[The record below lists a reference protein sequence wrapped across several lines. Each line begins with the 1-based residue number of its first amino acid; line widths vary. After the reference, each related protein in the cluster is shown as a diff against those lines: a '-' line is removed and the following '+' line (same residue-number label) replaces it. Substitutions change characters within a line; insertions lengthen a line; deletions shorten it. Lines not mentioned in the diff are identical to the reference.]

1 MDTKDVKKQ
10 ILGTERHDM
19 DSLLRIIACLRGED
33 GCPWD
38 RVQTH
43 KTIRGDLIE
52 ETYEVVEAIDND
64 DSELLRE
71 ELGDLLLQVV
81 FHARIEE
88 EEGRFDFS
96 DVVHHI
102 CEKLVRRHPHVFGE
116 VRAENEDSALA
127 SWDAAKKE
135 EKHRD
140 GAKGTMKAVPP
151 SLPSL
156 MRAKKVAK
164 AAIKDGY
171 DFGGEE
177 AVLDRAIGVLTA
189 LREGKIAD
197 GTDENEAFGDV
208 LFALSAI
215 SAMKKT
221 DFEEILNKKTARF
234 IENYTNL

>member
-1 MDTKDVKKQ
+1 MDSKDVKRQ
-10 ILGTERHDM
+10 ILETERHDM

-64 DSELLRE
+64 DPELLRE

-171 DFGGEE
+171 DFGDEG
-177 AVLDRAIGVLTA
+177 AILDRAIAILA
-189 LREGKIAD
+189 DLRDGKIAD

>member
-1 MDTKDVKKQ
+1 MDAKDVKKQ

-64 DSELLRE
+64 DPELLRE

-177 AVLDRAIGVLTA
+177 AVLDRAIAVLTA

-197 GTDENEAFGDV
+197 GTDENDAFGDV

>member
-64 DSELLRE
+64 DPELLRE

-116 VRAENEDSALA
+116 VRAENEESALA

-189 LREGKIAD
+189 LREGKIAE
-197 GTDENEAFGDV
+197 GTDENDAFGDV

>member
-1 MDTKDVKKQ
+1 MDIKEVKKE
-10 ILGTERHDM
+10 ILATERHDM
-19 DSLLRIIACLRGED
+19 DSLLRIIACLRGEE

-64 DSELLRE
+64 DPVLLRE

-81 FHARIEE
+81 FHAQIEK

-96 DVVHHI
+96 DVVHQI

-116 VRAENEDSALA
+116 VKAENEDSALA
-127 SWDAAKKE
+127 SWDAAKKV
-135 EKHRD
+135 EKNRD

-151 SLPSL
+151 SLPAL

-164 AAIKDGY
+164 AALKDGF
-171 DFGGEE
+171 DFGSEKELIDRIIGRLTDLRYSENTSPTEE
-177 AVLDRAIGVLTA
+177 SEL
-189 LREGKIAD
+189 
-197 GTDENEAFGDV
+197 FGDV
-208 LFALSAI
+208 LFALSAV
-215 SAMKKT
+215 SALKKA
-221 DFEEILNKKTARF
+221 DFEEILNKKTTNF
-234 IENYTNL
+234 IDNYTNL

>member
-1 MDTKDVKKQ
+1 MDTKDVKKK

-64 DSELLRE
+64 DPELLRE

-197 GTDENEAFGDV
+197 GTDENDAFGDV
-208 LFALSAI
+208 LFALSSI

>member
-64 DSELLRE
+64 DPELLRE

-197 GTDENEAFGDV
+197 GTDENDAFGDV
-208 LFALSAI
+208 LFTLSSI

>member
-64 DSELLRE
+64 DPELLRE

-177 AVLDRAIGVLTA
+177 AVLDRVIAVLTA

-197 GTDENEAFGDV
+197 GTDENDAFGDV
-208 LFALSAI
+208 LFTLSSI

>member
-64 DSELLRE
+64 DPELLRE

-177 AVLDRAIGVLTA
+177 SVLDRTIAVLTA

>member
-64 DSELLRE
+64 DPELLRE

-197 GTDENEAFGDV
+197 GTDENDAFGDV
-208 LFALSAI
+208 LFALSSI

>member
-1 MDTKDVKKQ
+1 MDVKEVKKE
-10 ILGTERHDM
+10 ILMTERHDM
-19 DSLLRIIACLRGED
+19 GSLLRIVACLRGED

-38 RVQTH
+38 RAQTH

-64 DSELLRE
+64 DPTLLRE

-88 EEGRFDFS
+88 EAGRFGFS
-96 DVVHHI
+96 DVVQQI

-116 VRAENEDSALA
+116 VKADNEDSALA
-127 SWDAAKKE
+127 SWDAAKKI

-151 SLPSL
+151 ALPSL

-171 DFGGEE
+171 DFGDEKAILESVIASLDTLKNGEIP
-177 AVLDRAIGVLTA
+177 A
-189 LREGKIAD
+189 
-197 GTDENEAFGDV
+197 GTDENAVFGDA
-208 LFALSAI
+208 LFALSVV
-215 SAMKKT
+215 SALKKA
-221 DFEEILNKKTARF
+221 DFEEILNKKTAHF
-234 IENYTNL
+234 IDNYTNL

>member
-64 DSELLRE
+64 DPELLRE

-88 EEGRFDFS
+88 EKGRFDFS

-177 AVLDRAIGVLTA
+177 SVLDRTIAVLTA

>member
-64 DSELLRE
+64 DPELLRE

-177 AVLDRAIGVLTA
+177 AVLDRVIAVLTA

-197 GTDENEAFGDV
+197 GTDENDAFGDV
-208 LFALSAI
+208 LFALSSI

>member
-1 MDTKDVKKQ
+1 MDAKEVKKE
-10 ILGTERHDM
+10 ILSTERHDM
-19 DSLLRIIACLRGED
+19 DSLLRIMACLRGEE

-38 RVQTH
+38 RAQTH

-64 DSELLRE
+64 DPVLLRE
-71 ELGDLLLQVV
+71 ELGDLLLQIV

-88 EEGRFDFS
+88 EAGRFGFS
-96 DVVHHI
+96 DVVREI
-102 CEKLVRRHPHVFGE
+102 CEKLIRRHPHVFGE
-116 VRAENEDSALA
+116 VKADNEDSALA
-127 SWDAAKKE
+127 SWDAAKKV

-171 DFGGEE
+171 DFGDEKTILESVIASLNALKNGE
-177 AVLDRAIGVLTA
+177 IP
-189 LREGKIAD
+189 D
-197 GTDENEAFGDV
+197 GTDENSVFGDA
-208 LFALSAI
+208 LFAFSVI
-215 SAMKKT
+215 SALKKA
-221 DFEEILNKKTARF
+221 DFEEILNKKTAHF
-234 IENYTNL
+234 IENYTHL